1 MESVDSKKKQK
12 HLYQPSAK
20 EVVSADVP
28 IKSLTVGAS
37 IEDAAPILEL
47 QKRSFHSE
55 AEIYDDFAIPPL
67 LQTLDDL
74 KREFTTKRY

>member
-1 MESVDSKKKQK
+1 MN
-12 HLYQPSAK
+12 
-20 EVVSADVP
+20 
-28 IKSLTVGAS
+28 LTVRAS

-47 QKRSFHSE
+47 QKQAYQSE

-74 KREFTTKRY
+74 KKEFTAKTVLKAVCNGQLVGSVRAWEQGGHVPH